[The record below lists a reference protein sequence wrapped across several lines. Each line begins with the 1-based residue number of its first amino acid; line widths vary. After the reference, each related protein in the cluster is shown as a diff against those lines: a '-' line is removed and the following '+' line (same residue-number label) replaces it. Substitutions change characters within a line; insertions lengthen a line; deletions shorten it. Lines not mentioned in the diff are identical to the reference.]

1 MYYKSLLET
10 LKDEGDNRIR
20 VEDEFSSNDEYR
32 VEITLIP
39 KDINI
44 CPSCNSTN
52 VIKFG
57 KKDRTIKDD
66 FISNRP
72 TFITLFYNRLKC
84 NNCHKMFN
92 DTLN

>member
-20 VEDEFSSNDEYR
+20 VEHEFSSKNEYR
-32 VEITLIP
+32 AEITLIP

-66 FISNRP
+66 FVSNRP
-72 TFITLFYNRLKC
+72 TFITPINAL
-84 NNCHKMFN
+84 
-92 DTLN
+92 TA

>member
-10 LKDEGDNRIR
+10 LKDEGDNIIR

-57 KKDRTIKDD
+57 RKDRTIKDD

-72 TFITLFYNRLKC
+72 TLITLFYNRLKC
-84 NNCHKMFN
+84 NNCYKMSN

>member
-32 VEITLIP
+32 AEITLIP

-44 CPSCNSTN
+44 CPSS
-52 VIKFG
+52 
-57 KKDRTIKDD
+57 
-66 FISNRP
+66 ISS
-72 TFITLFYNRLKC
+72 FSYKISIEIFLLQIYLFL
-84 NNCHKMFN
+84 N
-92 DTLN
+92 DK

>member
-32 VEITLIP
+32 AEITLIP
-39 KDINI
+39 KDLNI

-57 KKDRTIKDD
+57 KKETQNCVSLQSKLSSLAHD
-66 FISNRP
+66 FSSK
-72 TFITLFYNRLKC
+72 TA
-84 NNCHKMFN
+84 MFL
-92 DTLN
+92 TGRHVA

>member
-1 MYYKSLLET
+1 MVEKPFKKGDQMYYKSLFET

-44 CPSCNSTN
+44 SPSCNSTN

-57 KKDRTIKDD
+57 K
-66 FISNRP
+66 
-72 TFITLFYNRLKC
+72 
-84 NNCHKMFN
+84 
-92 DTLN
+92 